1 MKKLCRRM
9 EGELLGFDA
18 QKQFVF
24 FGTGKTK
31 GTLV

>member
-24 FGTGKTK
+24 FLAPEKQK
-31 GTLV
+31 AL